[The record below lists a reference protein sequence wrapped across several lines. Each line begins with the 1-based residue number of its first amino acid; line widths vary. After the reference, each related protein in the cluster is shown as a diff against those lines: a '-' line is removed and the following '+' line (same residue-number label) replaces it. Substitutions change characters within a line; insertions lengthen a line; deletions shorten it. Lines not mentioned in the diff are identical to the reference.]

1 MTIGPPLSLLQ
12 WLGNNARFILAIG
25 CLVAVFLPS
34 LSSALRPILPFLVS
48 MVLGLAMARL
58 DLLEIAKAATKPVE
72 VFKSIGLTLLLM
84 PVSVVIYVLL
94 ARIAGLS
101 ATDEA
106 SLIYLAAAPPIASA
120 TSLCFILGFNTR
132 IALQTTLIATLL
144 TPLLGPAITA
154 LLLPDAVPISPIL
167 LGQRLGVMILGGL
180 ALGLTV
186 RFIFGPQRI
195 DQNKLSFDG
204 IAAVAMVLFVIPL
217 FDGVGSSIVDDPRKA
232 LWVLVLSFIFNV
244 GINGFASVILRA
256 RTDPAT
262 AGALGLMWGN
272 RTIAIYIAALPYNP
286 DFSLFV
292 ALYQIPM
299 YMTPLIWERFRKTS
313 T

>member
-1 MTIGPPLSLLQ
+1 
-12 WLGNNARFILAIG
+12 
-25 CLVAVFLPS
+25 
-34 LSSALRPILPFLVS
+34 
-48 MVLGLAMARL
+48 
-58 DLLEIAKAATKPVE
+58 
-72 VFKSIGLTLLLM
+72 
-84 PVSVVIYVLL
+84 
-94 ARIAGLS
+94 
-101 ATDEA
+101 
-106 SLIYLAAAPPIASA
+106 
-120 TSLCFILGFNTR
+120 
-132 IALQTTLIATLL
+132 
-144 TPLLGPAITA
+144 
-154 LLLPDAVPISPIL
+154 
-167 LGQRLGVMILGGL
+167 
-180 ALGLTV
+180 
-186 RFIFGPQRI
+186 
-195 DQNKLSFDG
+195 
-204 IAAVAMVLFVIPL
+204 MVLFVIPL